1 MNPRWSLK
9 ASRLPTPVRDA
20 LSLGRGE
27 RVLAHA
33 TTRGG
38 SYAAVTGTALYLPSP
53 DAGFHRLPWEQIEH
67 AQWKDGWLHIREVGG
82 GGEHHVRLAEAGA
95 VPEAVQERVTATIIF
110 SQHGALP
117 GGGGVRIVGRRSPDG
132 GEPRWT
138 FVFDSGLDPSDP
150 GLRAQAEQLLEN
162 LRRQTGL

>member
-9 ASRLPTPVRDA
+9 VGRLPADVRDA
-20 LSLGRGE
+20 LSLERGE

-38 SYAAVTGTALYLPSP
+38 SYAAVTGTALYLPTP
-53 DAGFHRLPWEQIEH
+53 DEGFLRLPWEQIEH
-67 AQWKDGWLHIREVGG
+67 AQWKDGWLHVREVAGA
-82 GGEHHVRLAEAGA
+82 GEHHVGLAEPGA
-95 VPEAVQERVTATIIF
+95 VPETVQERVIATIVI
-110 SQHGALP
+110 SQYGSLP
-117 GGGGVRIVGRRSPDG
+117 GGGGVRIVGRRGSDG

-138 FVFDSGLDPSDP
+138 FVFDSGLDPLDP